1 MATRASAAT
10 VCAQFAATAA
20 AHASDVAI
28 RTRDASVRWTWAEYA
43 VLARQVA
50 AGLAGIGVERG
61 DTVGFWLRNRPEFHV
76 LDAGAMLIGAVPV
89 SVHAGSRE
97 VQAAQVVGDSGCRVL
112 VTEPAYLGS
121 ALTLRN
127 SGDTA
132 LEMIVLVNGEGP
144 GALTWDGL
152 LAAADPAFD
161 VDAASAAVQPDDPL
175 CLVYTAGAAGP
186 PKGVLI
192 THANVN
198 AQVSALVEALG
209 LRRGLSA
216 VSFGPMS
223 AIAERLCTQYLP
235 MSLAWEVTCCPDPG
249 LVCTFLREL
258 HPGFFFAPPRTWDE
272 LRATVMARIDNAE
285 GLRALDAALKR
296 VHLIR
301 RGEPVDPELTARGAA
316 ADAAFFTP
324 LRARL
329 GLDRVRHPLIGAAP
343 CPVDLVAFF
352 HAVGVPV
359 MELYGISEA
368 SGVATINAAGDGR
381 FGSVG
386 QALPGCAVR
395 ISEREEILLR
405 APFVAAQRLA
415 DHGRTASNVDAD
427 GWFATGDL
435 GTLDDD
441 GTLRVLDRVDAL
453 LHTVGGHTIS
463 PARIEALIRRTSPLI
478 GSACIIG
485 DGRQYPVALLTVN
498 RAGAREWARDHGL
511 KGSDL
516 GVLAEHPD
524 LLGAVAAGVAR
535 ANVGLEDHEQVRR
548 FLLLGDDW
556 PAGGDELTTTLKLKR
571 SRIEQKYAPEVEAL
585 YDGDGVEPAQG

>member
-28 RTRDASVRWTWAEYA
+28 RTRDASVCWTWADYA
-43 VLARQVA
+43 SLAREVA
-50 AGLAGIGVERG
+50 CGLAGIGVRRG
-61 DTVGFWLRNRPEFHV
+61 DTVGLWLRNRPEFHV
-76 LDAGAMLIGAVPV
+76 LDAGAMLLGAVPV
-89 SVHAGSRE
+89 SVFAGAE
-97 VQAAQVVGDSGCRVL
+97 EAQVAHVLQDSGCRIL
-112 VTEPAYLGS
+112 VTEPAFLGV

-127 SGDTA
+127 RPDTA
-132 LEMIVLVNGEGP
+132 LECIVLVSGEGP
-144 GALTWDGL
+144 GTLSWDGL

-161 VDAASAAVQPDDPL
+161 LDAATVAVQPDDPL

-186 PKGVLI
+186 AKGVVI
-192 THANVN
+192 THANVF
-198 AQVSALVEALG
+198 AQVAALVEVLRLG
-209 LRRGLSA
+209 RGLSA
-216 VSFGPMS
+216 VSSGPMS

-235 MSLAWEVTCCPDPG
+235 MTLAWEVTCCPDPG
-249 LVCTFLREL
+249 LVSAFLREVR
-258 HPGFFFAPPRTWDE
+258 PGFFFAPPRTWEE
-272 LRATVMARIDNAE
+272 LRASIMARIDTAE
-285 GLRALDAALKR
+285 GLRALDAALQRANR
-296 VHLIR
+296 VRL
-301 RGEPVDPELTARGAA
+301 GEPVGADLDAACDA

-343 CPVDLVAFF
+343 CPIELTAFF
-352 HAVGVPV
+352 HAIGIPV
-359 MELYGISEA
+359 MELYGLSEA
-368 SGVATINAAGDGR
+368 SGVATINATGDGR

-386 QALPGCAVR
+386 HPLSGCEVR

-405 APFVAAQRLA
+405 APFVATRRRAGPDA
-415 DHGRTASNVDAD
+415 TASNVDAD

-441 GTLRVLDRVDAL
+441 GTLHVLDRVDAL
-453 LHTVGGHTIS
+453 LHTAGGHTVS

-478 GSACIIG
+478 GSACVLG
-485 DGRQYPVALLTVN
+485 DGRAYPVALVTLS

-516 GVLAEHPD
+516 GVLAEHPE
-524 LLGAVAAGVAR
+524 LLGAVAAGIAR
-535 ANVGLEDHEQVRR
+535 ANVALPDHEQVRR
-548 FLLLGDDW
+548 FLLLGEDW

-571 SRIEQKYAPEVEAL
+571 SRIERKYAPEVEAL